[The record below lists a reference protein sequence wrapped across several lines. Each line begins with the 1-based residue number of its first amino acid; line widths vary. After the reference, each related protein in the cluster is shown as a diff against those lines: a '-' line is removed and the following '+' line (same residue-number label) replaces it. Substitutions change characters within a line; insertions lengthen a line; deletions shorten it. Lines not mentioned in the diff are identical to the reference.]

1 MKLIDPKM
9 SLDTIRSY
17 IEVWDCKGCLPYGE
31 TQHNVMAVDDLQY
44 LPTIDAEPV
53 RHGRWAKA
61 GDKQY
66 CTECYAVTKVR
77 NAPFCWHCGAKIDLR
92 TPTEV
97 QLDEADSVMMGGAEN
112 G

>member
-1 MKLIDPKM
+1 MPEVRLIDANEFKRIVAGCVFETPKG
-9 SLDTIRSY
+9 IR
-17 IEVWDCKGCLPYGE
+17 IKAEIAIDARP
-31 TQHNVMAVDDLQY
+31 AV
-44 LPTIDAEPV
+44 DAEPV

-61 GDKQY
+61 ANKQY
-66 CTECYAVTKVR
+66 CTECRAVTKVR

-97 QLDEADSVMMGGAEN
+97 ALDIADSVMMGDADN